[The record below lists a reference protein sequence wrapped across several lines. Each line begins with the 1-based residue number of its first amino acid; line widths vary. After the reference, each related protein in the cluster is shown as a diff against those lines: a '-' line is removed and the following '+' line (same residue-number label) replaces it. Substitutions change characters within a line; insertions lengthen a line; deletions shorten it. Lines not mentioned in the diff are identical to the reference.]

1 LAVSLFRKTE
11 GDHDMEGPQHPS
23 TQKAWTGSECQPA
36 EAEVLPKEDPS
47 AEASAKAEAI
57 PRRRARS
64 SLVRRLVQAKDDPAK
79 QRIRRWL
86 GDIDDARLLR
96 FGLTPEDI
104 ALLRGSRGSGNFVYL
119 LLMCA
124 LSVPSPPGSWF

>member
-1 LAVSLFRKTE
+1 
-11 GDHDMEGPQHPS
+11 MNGPQHPS
-23 TQKAWTGSECQPA
+23 TPKASTGSKCQ
-36 EAEVLPKEDPS
+36 S
-47 AEASAKAEAI
+47 AEALAKAENIAK
-57 PRRRARS
+57 PLARCRKARS
-64 SLVRRLVQAKDDPAK
+64 SLVRRLVRAKDDPAK

-86 GDIDDARLLR
+86 SDISDERLLN

-104 ALLRGSRGSGNFVYL
+104 ALLRGPRGSGNFAYL

>member
-1 LAVSLFRKTE
+1 
-11 GDHDMEGPQHPS
+11 MEGPQHPS
-23 TQKAWTGSECQPA
+23 TQKTSPGSECQPA
-36 EAEVLPKEDPS
+36 EAEALPKAGLS
-47 AEASAKAEAI
+47 AEASAKAESIAK
-57 PRRRARS
+57 RRARS

-86 GDIDDARLLR
+86 GDIDDARLLG

-104 ALLRGSRGSGNFVYL
+104 ALLRGSRGPGNFVYL
-119 LLMCA
+119 LLMCG

>member
-1 LAVSLFRKTE
+1 
-11 GDHDMEGPQHPS
+11 MEGPQHPF
-23 TQKAWTGSECQPA
+23 TQKTSPGSECEPTEA
-36 EAEVLPKEDPS
+36 EALPKADPS
-47 AEASAKAEAI
+47 AEASAKAESI

-64 SLVRRLVQAKDDPAK
+64 SLVRRLVQARDDPAK

-86 GDIDDARLLR
+86 GDIDDARLLG

-104 ALLRGSRGSGNFVYL
+104 ALLRGSRGPGNFVYL

>member
-1 LAVSLFRKTE
+1 
-11 GDHDMEGPQHPS
+11 MEGPQHPS
-23 TQKAWTGSECQPA
+23 TQKTSTGSECEPTEA
-36 EAEVLPKEDPS
+36 EALPKADPS
-47 AEASAKAEAI
+47 AQASAKAEGIAK
-57 PRRRARS
+57 RTARS
-64 SLVRRLVQAKDDPAK
+64 SLVRRLVRARDDPAK

-86 GDIDDARLLR
+86 GDIDDARLLG

-104 ALLRGSRGSGNFVYL
+104 ALLRGSRGFGNFVYL